1 MQAPKRYFRYIV
13 RHYLKNF
20 LILLVGLSL
29 AVVFIDFLQ
38 HSQRFHGG
46 INRKILYAF
55 YTWEYMLALIY
66 PLVILMAMAWTQ
78 ISFIYRNV
86 FVSLFSFGYG
96 RRQLLLPFLASGIGI
111 YLLFTFLQT
120 TPFAY
125 GQDRAREI
133 LHADRYKEKL
143 TDLFFKYDKAFVY
156 ARELDPLRKQLKE
169 GMIFEME
176 GQRVIRTVRFDIA
189 SYRGGHWVAPRAEI
203 RTKHFDQQGKPD
215 GFEDRSVTELVVLEG
230 YRPKVFR
237 KIYQGGTFSLGDSI
251 AALRLLERQGLSS
264 DKVKS
269 ILYNKVVMPLF
280 ALALMVIFFYRT
292 PPYHRFVRKE
302 QLWVGLLGSAML
314 IWALL
319 YALFRLGM
327 NGVIDP
333 DLGQTLP
340 VLFLLVYAMVLDRR
354 ERRRESPEPLLRGNA
369 GRFG

>member
-1 MQAPKRYFRYIV
+1 MRAPKRYFRYIAW
-13 RHYLKNF
+13 HYLKNF
-20 LILLVGLSL
+20 LILLIGLSL

-38 HSQRFHGG
+38 QSQRLHGG

-55 YTWEYMLALIY
+55 YTWEYMTALIY

-96 RRQLLLPFLASGIGI
+96 RRQLLLPFLVSGIGI
-111 YLLFTFLQT
+111 YLLFTFLQM

-133 LHADRYKEKL
+133 LHADRYKERL

-156 ARELDPLRKQLKE
+156 ARELDPLRKELRE
-169 GMIFEME
+169 GTLFEME
-176 GQRVIRTVRFDIA
+176 GRRVVRTIRFPLA
-189 SYRGGHWVAPRAEI
+189 SYRKGHWVAPRAKI
-203 RTKHFDQQGKPD
+203 RLKRFDAKGRLV
-215 GFEDRSVTELVVLEG
+215 GFADHQVENLVVLKG

-251 AALRLLERQGLSS
+251 AALRLLQRQGLSS

-269 ILYNKVVMPLF
+269 ILYNKVIMPLF
-280 ALALMVIFFYRT
+280 ALAMMVIFFYRT

-302 QLWVGLLGSAML
+302 QLWAALLGSAML
-314 IWALL
+314 TWALL

-327 NGVIDP
+327 NGVIPP
-333 DLGQTLP
+333 DWGQTLP
-340 VLFLLVYAMVLDRR
+340 VAILILYAWGLDRR
-354 ERRRESPEPLLRGNA
+354 ERRREAYGSLLRGNA
-369 GRFG
+369 G

>member
-1 MQAPKRYFRYIV
+1 MQAPKRYFRYIAW
-13 RHYLKNF
+13 HYLKNF
-20 LILLVGLSL
+20 LILLIGLSL

-38 HSQRFHGG
+38 QSQRLHGG
-46 INRKILYAF
+46 INRKILYVF
-55 YTWEYMLALIY
+55 YTWEYMVALIY
-66 PLVILMAMAWTQ
+66 PLVLLMAMAWTQ

-96 RRQLLLPFLASGIGI
+96 RRQLLLPFLVSGIGI
-111 YLLFTFLQT
+111 YLLFTFLQM

-133 LHADRYKEKL
+133 LHADRYKERL
-143 TDLFFKYDKAFVY
+143 TDLFFKYDKAFIY
-156 ARELDPLRKQLKE
+156 ARELDPLRKELRE
-169 GMIFEME
+169 GTLFEMQ
-176 GQRVIRTVRFDIA
+176 GRRVVRTIRFPSA
-189 SYRGGHWVAPRAEI
+189 SYHKGHWTAPRAEI
-203 RTKHFDQQGKPD
+203 RTKRFDPTGKLI
-215 GFEDRSVTELVVLEG
+215 GFTDRTARKLIVLEG

-251 AALRLLERQGLSS
+251 AALRLLKRQGLSS

-269 ILYNKVVMPLF
+269 ILYNKVLMPLF
-280 ALALMVIFFYRT
+280 ALALMVVFFYRT

-302 QLWVGLLGSAML
+302 QLWVALLGSAML

-333 DLGQTLP
+333 DLGQTVP
-340 VLFLLVYAMVLDRR
+340 VAVLVLYAVILDRR
-354 ERRRESPEPLLRGNA
+354 ERHRESPGLSLRGNA
-369 GRFG
+369 ARFG